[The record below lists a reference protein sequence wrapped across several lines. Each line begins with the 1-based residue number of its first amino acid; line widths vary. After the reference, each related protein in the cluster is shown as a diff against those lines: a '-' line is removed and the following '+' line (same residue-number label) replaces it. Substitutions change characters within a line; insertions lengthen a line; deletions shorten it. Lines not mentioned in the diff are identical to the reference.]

1 MQYRITHIRVRPLA
15 LAAAIA
21 AGLLL
26 WLVAPAEAQLPT
38 EAGTAAAVQP
48 ETEEI
53 SEGVTPAET
62 STEVEPTPADVEAA
76 PVSSTASQAVDVVE
90 EATREVAAETG
101 APVVGS
107 VDAAAPAVAA
117 EAHQTV
123 AQTHEAVRDLT
134 ASTERSLQ
142 QAGAKLGD
150 ASPKPTVTPAAASGS
165 APAEKGAAEKPVDL
179 TVSKDP
185 PPSSPRSLAPH
196 SGEEI
201 EPLRAFW
208 AAAGDRGPSADRP
221 PIATVTPTPFLS
233 MTTLEGGDVLSGGS
247 PNGGSEEPAPAN
259 GGGSFQV
266 PEMLSAAASG
276 LGGSTFVP
284 IAALLALLALVVPA
298 IFRRLTEMADLSPP
312 LPFACALER
321 PG

>member
-1 MQYRITHIRVRPLA
+1 MQYRITHIRACPLV

-26 WLVAPAEAQLPT
+26 WLAAPAGAQTPT
-38 EAGTAAAVQP
+38 EAGTVAAVQS
-48 ETEEI
+48 ETENS

-62 STEVEPTPADVEAA
+62 SIEVEPTPADVEAA
-76 PVSSTASQAVDVVE
+76 PVNSTVSQAVDVVE
-90 EATREVAAETG
+90 EATQEVAAET
-101 APVVGS
+101 VGPLVDS
-107 VDAAAPAVAA
+107 VDAAAPPVVA

-150 ASPKPTVTPAAASGS
+150 ASPKSTLTPAAAAGS
-165 APAEKGAAEKPVDL
+165 APAARGAAEKPVDPP
-179 TVSKDP
+179 VSKDP
-185 PPSSPRSLAPH
+185 PPSSPLSPGPR

-201 EPLRAFW
+201 EPLRAW
-208 AAAGDRGPSADRP
+208 ATAGDGGLSADRP
-221 PIATVTPTPFLS
+221 QIATATPTLPLS
-233 MTTLEGGDVLSGGS
+233 MTTLERGDVLSGGS
-247 PNGGSEEPAPAN
+247 PNGGTEEPAAVN

-266 PEMLSAAASG
+266 PEILSAAASG

-298 IFRRLTEMADLSPP
+298 IFRRLREMADLSPP